1 MIKLHHLSLVTG
13 VTLATLSLTGVMTKI
28 GDQVKPALRDR
39 IQINSWLKPAQAQKE
54 LNSPIAQAIS
64 KQAEKSSGFYY
75 PGTEKLASDE
85 MRIISCGTGMPTPR
99 PAQAA
104 SCWLVELGNGDKFIF
119 DLGSMSSD
127 NIVAL
132 GIPYDKLDKI
142 FLSHLHTDHFGDL
155 PVFFVGSWLMNRQ
168 VPLHVY
174 GPSGPKPEWGTSYA
188 VENMQK
194 MLTWDLDGRNGR
206 LPPSGRKL
214 VVHEFDYRAE
224 NEVVY
229 NKNGVVIRSWPAIH
243 VIDGPVSYSLE
254 WNGLKF
260 VFGGDTYPNNW
271 FIKYAQD
278 ADLAIHE
285 AFIAVPD
292 LIEKFNWPVDRSL
305 EVATQIHTA
314 PPAFG
319 RIMSEIKPRMAVAYH
334 FFNDFDTAPNILEG
348 IRSTYDG
355 PLTLANDMLVWNV
368 TAKDIR
374 VREVVFPEAVWPPPA
389 AQKPQS
395 IDHSVVQTES
405 EDIRSGKAD
414 VSEQID
420 AIYKRANKK
429 YGTNLKPRQ

>member
-13 VTLATLSLTGVMTKI
+13 VTLATLSLTGVMAKI
-28 GDQVKPALRDR
+28 GERMR
-39 IQINSWLKPAQAQKE
+39 ISGLLQPVQAQKE
-54 LNSPIAQAIS
+54 LSSATTKATFDQTGRP
-64 KQAEKSSGFYY
+64 SGFYF
-75 PGTEKLASDE
+75 PGMEELEPDE
-85 MRIISCGTGMPTPR
+85 MRVIACGTAMPTPR
-99 PAQAA
+99 PSQAA

-119 DLGSMSSD
+119 DIGSMSSD

-132 GIPYDKLDKI
+132 GIPYDYLDKI

-155 PVFFVGSWLMNRQ
+155 PSFYVSSWLMNRQ

-174 GPSGPKPEWGTSYA
+174 GPSGPKPEWGTAYA
-188 VENMQK
+188 IEHLQK

-224 NEVVY
+224 NEVIY
-229 NKNGVVIRSWPAIH
+229 EKNGVVIRAWPAIH

-271 FIKYAQD
+271 YIKYAQG

-292 LIEKFNWPVDRSL
+292 MIKKFDWPVDRSL

-319 RIMSEIKPRMAVAYH
+319 RVMSEIKPRMAVAYH
-334 FFNDFDTAPNILEG
+334 FFNDFDTAPDILEG

-389 AQKPQS
+389 AQKPQPIDTS
-395 IDHSVVQTES
+395 IVQTES
-405 EDIRSGKAD
+405 EYIRSGKAD
-414 VSEQID
+414 VREQID
-420 AIYKRANKK
+420 AIYERANKT

>member
-1 MIKLHHLSLVTG
+1 MIKLHHLSLITG
-13 VTLATLSLTGVMTKI
+13 ITLATLSLTGVMTKI
-28 GDQVKPALRDR
+28 GDR
-39 IQINSWLKPAQAQKE
+39 IRTSGLSQSVQAQTE
-54 LNSPIAQAIS
+54 LSSPTTKATS
-64 KQAEKSSGFYY
+64 NQAEQPSGFYY
-75 PGTEKLASDE
+75 PGTEELAPNE

-99 PAQAA
+99 PSQAA

-119 DLGSMSSD
+119 DIGSMSSD

-132 GIPYDKLDKI
+132 GIPYDYLDKI

-155 PVFFVGSWLMNRQ
+155 ASFYVGSWLMNRQ
-168 VPLHVY
+168 VPLNVY
-174 GPSGPKPEWGTSYA
+174 GPSGEKPELGTA
-188 VENMQK
+188 HAIKHMQEMVRWDVE
-194 MLTWDLDGRNGR
+194 GRNGR

-214 VVHEFDYRAE
+214 IVHEFDYRAE
-224 NEVVY
+224 NEIVY

-271 FIKYAQD
+271 FIKYAQG

-285 AFIAVPD
+285 AFIAVPEM
-292 LIEKFNWPVDRSL
+292 IEKFKWPVDRSL

-319 RIMSEIKPRMAVAYH
+319 RVMSEVKPRMAVAYH
-334 FFNDFDTAPNILEG
+334 FFNDFDTAPDILEG

-355 PLTLANDMLVWNV
+355 PLTLANDMLAWNV
-368 TAKDIR
+368 TAEDIR
-374 VREVVFPEAVWPPPA
+374 VREVVFPEAVWPPRGTK
-389 AQKPQS
+389 KPEPIDTS
-395 IDHSVVQTES
+395 IVKTES
-405 EDIRSGKAD
+405 EFINSGKAD

-420 AIYKRANKK
+420 AIYKRANER

>member
-1 MIKLHHLSLVTG
+1 MVKLDHLCLITG
-13 VTLATLSLTGVMTKI
+13 VTLATLSLTGVMTKV
-28 GDQVKPALRDR
+28 GDRLGIRETSSSIQAKTDSTEPARQVKSR
-39 IQINSWLKPAQAQKE
+39 QTQQAK
-54 LNSPIAQAIS
+54 
-64 KQAEKSSGFYY
+64 GFYF
-75 PGTEKLASDE
+75 PGTEKLASNE
-85 MRIISCGTGMPTPR
+85 MRVIACGTGMPTPR

-104 SCWLVELGNGDKFIF
+104 SCWLVELGNGEKFIF
-119 DLGSMSSD
+119 DMGSMSSD

-155 PVFFVGSWLMNRQ
+155 PSFFVGSWLMNRQ

-174 GPSGPKPEWGTSYA
+174 GPSSSKPEWGTA
-188 VENMQK
+188 HAMKHMQE
-194 MLTWDLDGRNGR
+194 MVRWDLDGRNGR
-206 LPPSGRKL
+206 LPPSGREL
-214 VVHEFDYRAE
+214 IVHEFDYRAE
-224 NEVVY
+224 NKIIY
-229 NKNGVVIRSWPAIH
+229 DNNGVIIRAWPAIH

-271 FIKYAQD
+271 FIQYARG

-292 LIEKFNWPVDRSL
+292 MIQKFDWPVDRSL

-319 RIMSEIKPRMAVAYH
+319 RVMSEIKPKMAVAYH
-334 FFNDFDTAPNILEG
+334 FFNDFDTAPKILDG

-368 TAKDIR
+368 TADEIR

-395 IDHSVVQTES
+395 IDTSVLQIES
-405 EDIRSGKAD
+405 EFIRSGKAD
-414 VSEQID
+414 VSEEIN
-420 AIYKRANKK
+420 AIYERANKT
-429 YGTNLKPRQ
+429 YGTNLMPRN